1 MRLWLIGSGIAASP
15 SPAMHNAAL
24 RAAGLPG
31 VYEVCEVDAAGLP
44 GVLARLRAGEAQG
57 ANVTIPHKRAVAAA
71 CDELEGDA
79 VATGSVNTVTVEGG
93 RLVGGNTDALGF
105 EAAVRAAGLWPQPG
119 ATALVLGAGG
129 GAAAVLLAL
138 SRAEVGRVA
147 LVARRRD
154 AAAALA
160 EQFRGS
166 VPITAAGWAGD
177 DLRDLLDA
185 ASIVVNATPAPLA
198 ALPFQPG
205 DLAVGCAVIDLRY
218 RPRPVDL
225 VAAAV
230 EAGHPAGDG
239 LEMLLHQG
247 MLSFRRWTGLE
258 PPWDAARAALLAA
271 VAG

>member
-1 MRLWLIGSGIAASP
+1 MRLWLIGSGIGASP
-15 SPAMHNAAL
+15 SPAMQNAAL

-31 VYEVCEVDAAGLP
+31 RYEACEVDGAGLA

-57 ANVTIPHKRAVAAA
+57 ANVTIPHKQAVAAA

-79 VATGSVNTVTVEGG
+79 VATGSVNTVTVESR

-105 EAAVRAAGLWPQPG
+105 EAAVRAAGLWPGPG

-129 GAAAVLLAL
+129 AAAAVLLAL
-138 SRAEVGRVA
+138 SRAGVSGVA
-147 LVARRRD
+147 VVARRRE
-154 AAAALA
+154 AAIALA
-160 EQFRGS
+160 GRFEGS
-166 VPITAAGWAGD
+166 VPIAAAGWGGD
-177 DLRDLLDA
+177 DLRHLLA
-185 ASIVVNATPAPLA
+185 GASMVVNATPAPLA
-198 ALPFQPG
+198 ALPFHPR
-205 DLAVGCAVIDLRY
+205 DLAAGCAVFDLRY

-239 LEMLLHQG
+239 LEMVLQQG
-247 MLSFRRWTGLE
+247 MLSFRRWTGIE
-258 PPWDAARAALLAA
+258 PPWDAARAALIAA